1 MGANMI
7 FEVKGAIFDC
17 DGTILDSMPIWQ
29 NSSFVFLKK
38 LGINGKPDLPER
50 LFTATLQS
58 GAELLKSE
66 YSLDLSIDEIKKGI
80 MDVVEDFYRNE
91 VTVKNGVFEIL
102 EKFIDRKIPCV
113 VVSSGERKL
122 IDIAFDRLHLG
133 KYFKKILCGKKTDP
147 EIFHEAC
154 RALSLTPENILVFED
169 ALYAIKI
176 SRNLGFKTCGIY
188 DEASKCDWEEIKE
201 TAHVHGKFWHDIM
214 TVLQD

>member
-102 EKFIDRKIPCV
+102 ENFIDRKFPV
-113 VVSSGERKL
+113 
-122 IDIAFDRLHLG
+122 
-133 KYFKKILCGKKTDP
+133 
-147 EIFHEAC
+147 
-154 RALSLTPENILVFED
+154 
-169 ALYAIKI
+169 
-176 SRNLGFKTCGIY
+176 
-188 DEASKCDWEEIKE
+188 
-201 TAHVHGKFWHDIM
+201 
-214 TVLQD
+214 